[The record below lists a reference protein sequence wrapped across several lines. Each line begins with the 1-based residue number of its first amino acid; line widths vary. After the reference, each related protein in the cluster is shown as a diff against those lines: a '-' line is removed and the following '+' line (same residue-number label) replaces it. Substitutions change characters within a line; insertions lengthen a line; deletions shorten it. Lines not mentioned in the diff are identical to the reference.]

1 MVDWEKRKISREDRM
16 GIVVVVLIVGF
27 VVGFGIGMGIVR
39 NKDRY

>member
-1 MVDWEKRKISREDRM
+1 M

-27 VVGFGIGMGIVR
+27 VVGFGIGICVVK